1 MDFAGDAVQSI
12 TNGLVRICLKDK
24 GTLRIP
30 IVSTAGELPSLETG
44 DLFSISNPSVAAFS
58 SF

>member
-1 MDFAGDAVQSI
+1 MDFVGDAIQSI
-12 TNGLVRICLKDK
+12 TNGLVRTCLKDK